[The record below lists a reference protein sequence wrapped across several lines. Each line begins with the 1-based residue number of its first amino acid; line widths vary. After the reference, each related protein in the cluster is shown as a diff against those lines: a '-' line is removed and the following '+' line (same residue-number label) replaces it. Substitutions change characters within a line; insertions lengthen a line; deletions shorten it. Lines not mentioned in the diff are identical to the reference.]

1 MSYPRST
8 RTDEEELGRRDP
20 EDEVDNFPIRWD
32 LHILDYRIFVFSV
45 PTTIATAA
53 HRFYRDKQIAEASTS
68 LADMRGIVATC
79 S

>member
-1 MSYPRST
+1 MSYLGGT

-20 EDEVDNFPIRWD
+20 VDKVDNFLIRWD
-32 LHILDYRIFVFSV
+32 LHILAYRIFIFSV
-45 PTTIATAA
+45 PTTIATTS

-68 LADMRGIVATC
+68 LADICGIVATC